1 MESSTT
7 NRTGRAT
14 LKEIARLAGV
24 SVSTASLVLSGKGAE
39 RRISAEAER
48 RVREVARQEDYA
60 PNLLVRSIRHG
71 RTHVLSFYSSFQYRE
86 RDDLYMDRI
95 SSAIERAAG
104 RLHYDVLVH
113 CDFARPVEDVYRA
126 LNGGRADGL
135 IFFGPT
141 ESDPLV
147 ERLRSSRLPTVLLNH
162 ADEKRF
168 LASVR
173 DDMHDGIRQVA
184 DELVRLG
191 HRRIAA
197 ISGAPGTDSFAR
209 IDILRTHLALNGL
222 SLPERWVVPVIN
234 NDAVRA
240 EEALRFLLADPQ
252 PPTALFCWH
261 DRVGYLM
268 LEACERVGVSVPEQ
282 LSLIGY
288 DGLQWPS
295 ATPHVLN
302 SVAVDV
308 ESLAEAAVYLLD
320 NIIQGKATTPVV
332 NVYPVSLARGTTMA
346 PPKNNVSVS

>member
-1 MESSTT
+1 
-7 NRTGRAT
+7 
-14 LKEIARLAGV
+14 
-24 SVSTASLVLSGKGAE
+24 
-39 RRISAEAER
+39 
-48 RVREVARQEDYA
+48 
-60 PNLLVRSIRHG
+60 
-71 RTHVLSFYSSFQYRE
+71 
-86 RDDLYMDRI
+86 MDRI

-168 LASVR
+168 LASVG